1 MTTAVALADP
11 VARRRASVDGHPDD
25 HGKAD
30 MALFLDRHD
39 APGATASNIAAAH
52 ELDLSVQDKYG
63 VRYVTYWFDEDQGA
77 VFCLAEGPDRESL
90 EAVHREA
97 HGLVADRIIEVGEG
111 PVSAF
116 LGPLPQHPP
125 GEAYVD
131 SAVRAIV
138 FTDLCDS
145 TRQTQEL
152 GDEGFMTVLHEHD
165 EIVRGASVRA
175 GWTRSE
181 AHRRRAYG
189 LLHLG
194 VGRHRVRNRHP
205 TFVATAERGGSC
217 DPLMFAS
224 VSASVSRLPSLAISS
239 ERRFSCRPDC
249 ARSPPVGAS
258 PYRVRRGTCAWAKR
272 FEFNSMGAFDLKG
285 FPDPVP
291 AFEVQIPSV

>member
-1 MTTAVALADP
+1 
-11 VARRRASVDGHPDD
+11 
-25 HGKAD
+25 

-39 APGATASNIAAAH
+39 APGATASRIAAAH
-52 ELDLSVQDKYG
+52 ELDLTVQEKYG
-63 VRYVTYWFDEDQGA
+63 VRYLTYWFDENPGA

-152 GDEGFMTVLHEHD
+152 GDEGFMKVLHEHD
-165 EIVRGASVRA
+165 DIVRGALS
-175 GWTRSE
+175 T
-181 AHRRRAYG
+181 
-189 LLHLG
+189 
-194 VGRHRVRNRHP
+194 
-205 TFVATAERGGSC
+205 RGGHEVKHTG
-217 DPLMFAS
+217 DGLMASFTS
-224 VSASVSRLPSLAISS
+224 VSAAIEYGIDIQRSLRQRNEEAVRPIEIRIGISVGEPVTELGDLFGAVVQLSARLCAIAPRGGIAVSS
-239 ERRFSCRPDC
+239 A
-249 ARSPPVGAS
+249 ARDLCLG
-258 PYRVRRGTCAWAKR
+258 KR
-272 FEFNSMGAFDLKG
+272 FAFNWMGAFDLKG

-291 AFEVQIPSV
+291 AFEVQIASG